1 MIFNNHSKFNGCH
14 AFLSASQFHWI
25 RYSDEKVIDKYAKQ
39 QAAKKGTEL
48 HDFASKCIQLGQKLP
63 QSKKTLNSFVN
74 DAIGYR
80 METEQVLFYSENCF
94 GTADAISF
102 DEKERFLRI
111 HDLKTGITPAHF
123 EQLMIYAAM
132 FCLEYSYDPN
142 SISIELRLY
151 QNDEVLI
158 LEPDPRDICDI
169 MDTIVRFDKLIN
181 KEKLGVDYYGI

>member
-25 RYSDEKVIDKYAKQ
+25 RYSDEKVIDNYAKQ
-39 QAAKKGTEL
+39 QAARKGTEL

>member
-1 MIFNNHSKFNGCH
+1 MNFNNHSKFNGCH
-14 AFLSASQFHWI
+14 AFLSASQYHWI
-25 RYSDEKVIDKYAKQ
+25 RYSDEKLVDKYTRQ

-63 QSKKTLNSFVN
+63 KSKKTLNAFVN

-80 METEQVLFYSENCF
+80 MESEQVLFYSENCF

-132 FCLEYSYDPN
+132 FCLGYGYDPDK
-142 SISIELRLY
+142 IKMELRLY
-151 QNDEVLI
+151 QNDEVI
-158 LEPDPRDICDI
+158 AMEPDPRDISDI
-169 MDTIVRFDKLIN
+169 MTTIVRFDKLID
-181 KEKLGVDYYGI
+181 KEKRSDEY